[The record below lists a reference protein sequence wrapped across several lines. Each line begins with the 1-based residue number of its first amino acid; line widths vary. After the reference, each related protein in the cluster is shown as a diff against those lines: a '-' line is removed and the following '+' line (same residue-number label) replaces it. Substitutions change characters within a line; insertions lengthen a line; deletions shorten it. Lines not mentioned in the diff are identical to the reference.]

1 MRLKIKNISRC
12 QFKGLVDG
20 RYNMIEMIESEKFYN
35 FTFSD
40 NQKHKIVEVKL
51 RREGQWDDTEKRWH
65 YYFSKH
71 NQCVTADW
79 FCDITNAEWA
89 LTQILEIL

>member
-20 RYNMIEMIESEKFYN
+20 RYNMIEIIEGDYFYN

-40 NQKHKIVEVKL
+40 NQTHKIVEVKL
-51 RREGQWDDTEKRWH
+51 RREGQWDDTDKRRSEEH
-65 YYFSKH
+65 TSELQSH
-71 NQCVTADW
+71 
-79 FCDITNAEWA
+79 
-89 LTQILEIL
+89 